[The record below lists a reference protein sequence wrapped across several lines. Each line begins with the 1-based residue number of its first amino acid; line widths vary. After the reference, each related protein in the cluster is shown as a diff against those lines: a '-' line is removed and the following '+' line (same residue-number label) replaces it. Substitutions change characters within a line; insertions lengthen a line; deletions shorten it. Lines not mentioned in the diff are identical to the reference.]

1 MKRMEQIAP
10 PPTAKKTVL
19 NVAAYARISM
29 ETERTPISLSTQIS
43 YYQKLITSTPGWNF
57 AGVFADSGISG
68 TTTKRPQFQELLT
81 LARAG
86 KIDIILT
93 KSISR
98 FSRNTVD
105 LLQIVRE
112 LKDLGVEVR
121 FEKEGISSMTGDGEL
136 MLTLL
141 ASFAQAES
149 EQLSANVKWR
159 VEKQF
164 EKGLANGFRHYGYT
178 NSPDGTDVEIIEHEA
193 ALVRRIYRLYL
204 EQVSCER
211 MEEIFA
217 AEGILGRSGEP
228 ITSEVLRYSA

>member
-1 MKRMEQIAP
+1 M
-10 PPTAKKTVL
+10 
-19 NVAAYARISM
+19 
-29 ETERTPISLSTQIS
+29 
-43 YYQKLITSTPGWNF
+43 
-57 AGVFADSGISG
+57 
-68 TTTKRPQFQELLT
+68 
-81 LARAG
+81 
-86 KIDIILT
+86 
-93 KSISR
+93 
-98 FSRNTVD
+98 
-105 LLQIVRE
+105 
-112 LKDLGVEVR
+112 R

-228 ITSEVLRYSA
+228 ITSEVLRSWLKAETSPAP